1 MRTLSEACQS
11 CGKCCKCLVL
21 PVKKKK
27 SLQKSVME
35 EWLGARG
42 CDIVKE
48 DPDTMY
54 VMVNQPCPSLLEQR
68 WKNGTT
74 TYSCGIYKSRPE
86 GCRIFDGRSY
96 DFLDCAW
103 KQESFVVLQKG
114 FKSSFRMAKQQRGE
128 EEVARQK
135 KERKESG
142 ELSPRLERL
151 SERAKRRKEEQE
163 PPEQ

>member
-1 MRTLSEACQS
+1 MKNLSEACQS

-86 GCRIFDGRSY
+86 GCRVFDGRNY
-96 DFLDCAW
+96 DLTLNLNYNSVYFNLGGYLDW
-103 KQESFVVLQKG
+103 KKARFFPYDITKEDEDTWKNI
-114 FKSSFRMAKQQRGE
+114 
-128 EEVARQK
+128 EVY
-135 KERKESG
+135 KEGVRI
-142 ELSPRLERL
+142 R
-151 SERAKRRKEEQE
+151 
-163 PPEQ
+163 